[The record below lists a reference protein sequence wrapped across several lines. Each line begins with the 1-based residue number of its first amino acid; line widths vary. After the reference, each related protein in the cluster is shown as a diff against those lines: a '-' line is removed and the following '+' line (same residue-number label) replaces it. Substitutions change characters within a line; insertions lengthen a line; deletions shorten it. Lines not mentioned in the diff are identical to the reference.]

1 LTLVLT
7 STLTYS
13 LTFHLSLCVLTGAQT
28 RKSGLRLNIQTSR
41 IITVSHINKS
51 KIMIVSTHHHT
62 KQWTSVT
69 RTCNLFPDVYIY
81 ISGLACIFP
90 DDVFV
95 SYFTKYDNLDLVG

>member
-1 LTLVLT
+1 
-7 STLTYS
+7 
-13 LTFHLSLCVLTGAQT
+13 
-28 RKSGLRLNIQTSR
+28 
-41 IITVSHINKS
+41 
-51 KIMIVSTHHHT
+51 MIVSTHHHT

-95 SYFTKYDNLDLVG
+95 SYFTKFDNLDLVG